1 MEKVY
6 TVTEL
11 SQEIKYLL
19 ETGFHSV
26 WVEGEVSSLRQP
38 VSGHVYFN
46 LKDAESQIRVVLFR
60 NVAGRLKFKLNE
72 GLKVLLSGRVSAYPG
87 RSEYQVIGEEVEP
100 KGLGALQLAFEEL
113 KKKLAAEGLF
123 APERKKP
130 IPYLIKRL
138 AVVTSPTGAA
148 IRDILKVLKRRNPGI
163 EVIIYPALVQ
173 GKEAAGEIVKGIRVI
188 NRLGGETTLSG
199 ETTLGGFDALLLARG
214 GGSLEDLWAF
224 NEEKVARAIASSEI
238 PVISAVGH
246 EIDYTISDFVA
257 DLRAPT
263 PSAAAEIISLHR
275 EETVARI
282 RSYFQ
287 RMAYL
292 IQTKL
297 NEIAQRL
304 NTIRSRYGF
313 QRPQDLLLT
322 LSQRID
328 ELGERMI
335 RVQKTS
341 LEQSQQFW
349 EALSRHLSNLSPLAV
364 LDRGY
369 SITFTHPEGVVVK
382 EVKGLSVGQ
391 LISSRLAKGDL
402 ISKITEIER
411 KGKPEK
417 KLKGEGN
424 TQGALFKNW

>member
-173 GKEAAGEIVKGIRVI
+173 GKEAAGEIVKGIREI
-188 NRLGGETTLSG
+188 NRLGG

>member
-173 GKEAAGEIVKGIRVI
+173 GKEAAGEIVKGIREI
-188 NRLGGETTLSG
+188 NRLGG

-257 DLRAPT
+257 
-263 PSAAAEIISLHR
+263 
-275 EETVARI
+275 
-282 RSYFQ
+282 
-287 RMAYL
+287 
-292 IQTKL
+292 
-297 NEIAQRL
+297 
-304 NTIRSRYGF
+304 
-313 QRPQDLLLT
+313 
-322 LSQRID
+322 
-328 ELGERMI
+328 
-335 RVQKTS
+335 
-341 LEQSQQFW
+341 
-349 EALSRHLSNLSPLAV
+349 
-364 LDRGY
+364 
-369 SITFTHPEGVVVK
+369 
-382 EVKGLSVGQ
+382 
-391 LISSRLAKGDL
+391 
-402 ISKITEIER
+402 
-411 KGKPEK
+411 
-417 KLKGEGN
+417 
-424 TQGALFKNW
+424 

>member
-173 GKEAAGEIVKGIRVI
+173 GKEAAGEIVKGIREI
-188 NRLGGETTLSG
+188 NRLGG

-282 RSYFQ
+282 RSYLQ
-287 RMAYL
+287 RMTYL

>member
-38 VSGHVYFN
+38 VSGHVYFT

-60 NVAGRLKFKLNE
+60 NVAGRLKFNLNE
-72 GLKVLLSGRVSAYPG
+72 GLKVLLAGRVSAYPG

-123 APERKKP
+123 APERKRP

-148 IRDILKVLKRRNPGI
+148 IQDILKVLKRRNPGI

-173 GKEAAGEIVKGIRVI
+173 GKEAAGEIVKGIMEI
-188 NRLGGETTLSG
+188 NH
-199 ETTLGGFDALLLARG
+199 LGGFDALLLARG

-224 NEEKVARAIASSEI
+224 NEEKVARAIADSEI

-282 RSYFQ
+282 NSYHQ
-287 RMAYL
+287 RMIYL

-297 NEIAQRL
+297 NEFTRRL

-313 QRPQDLLLT
+313 QRPQDILLT

-328 ELGERMI
+328 ELGERLI
-335 RVQKTS
+335 RAQKTG
-341 LEQSQQFW
+341 LEQSRQFW
-349 EALSRHLSNLSPLAV
+349 ESLSRHLSSLSPLAV

-369 SITFTHPEGVVVK
+369 SITFTHPEGVVAK
-382 EVKGLSVGQ
+382 ESDRLSIGQ
-391 LISSRLAKGDL
+391 LISSRLAKGAL
-402 ISKITEIER
+402 ISKIIEIER
-411 KGKPEK
+411 RGKPEK
-417 KLKGEGN
+417 KPKGEEN
-424 TQGALFKNW
+424 TQRSLFKNS

>member
-173 GKEAAGEIVKGIRVI
+173 GKEAAGEIVKGIREI
-188 NRLGGETTLSG
+188 NRLGG

-391 LISSRLAKGDL
+391 LISSRLAEGDL